1 MKRFLTVAVLTG
13 FMFLSLG
20 TASYAGEI
28 DLLLQK
34 LVDKGVLTPGEAQQ
48 VKTETKEDIRKEIA
62 QAKYDLLPE
71 WLQKIKMKGDFRLR
85 YANTRQKG
93 SNDDSKGQIRVR
105 LGLDT
110 KINDQMKV
118 GIGMS
123 TGSTS
128 NPRSTNATIA
138 DSNGPASF
146 KSIILNY
153 AYAAYSPTTWL
164 TLTGGKF
171 KNPIWQPNDL
181 LWDGDLNP
189 EGVSAQLDYSL
200 NPYLGLFLNGEVFA
214 LTQDS
219 PSNAARTMFVIQPGV
234 RYNWRDKINFKGAV
248 AGYFFTGLKGRS
260 RFTNSSGTNSTTGA
274 TSTSGDYKYNYNSFN
289 PSIEI
294 GFKDPFAGV
303 PLLAKYVPYT
313 SIFGD
318 FIYNPAPDTGKSG
331 FDVGI
336 KFGAEKIGAWG
347 QWQGKVLFAKL
358 GRDAWLDILPD
369 SDRYNGKTNMKSIEA
384 ILEYG
389 LGKNSSLV
397 LDYYWAES
405 LTRAASGSTAGNFGP
420 QQVLQ
425 VDWNLKW

>member
-1 MKRFLTVAVLTG
+1 MKRFLAVLAVSG
-13 FMFLSLG
+13 FAVLCLAVS
-20 TASYAGEI
+20 SYAGEI

-48 VKTETKEDIRKEIA
+48 VKTETKEGIRKEIA

-71 WLQKIKMKGDFRLR
+71 WLQRVKMKGDFRLR
-85 YANTRQKG
+85 YAYTKQKG
-93 SNDDSKGQIRVR
+93 ANDDSKGQVRVR

-118 GIGMS
+118 GVGIA
-123 TGSTS
+123 TGKTD
-128 NPRSTNATIA
+128 NPRSTNATFA
-138 DSNGPASF
+138 DSNGPAAF
-146 KSIILNY
+146 KSIILDY
-153 AYAAYSPTTWL
+153 AYGSYSPTTWL

-189 EGVSAQLDYSL
+189 EGVNMQLDYRL
-200 NPYLGLFLNGEVFA
+200 NPYLGLFLNGEIFA
-214 LTQDS
+214 MTQDS
-219 PSNAARTMFVIQPGV
+219 PTDANRTMFVIQPGV
-234 RYNWRDKINFKGAV
+234 KYNWKDKIDLKAAV
-248 AGYFFTGLKGRS
+248 AGYFFSNLKNTAA
-260 RFTNSSGTNSTTGA
+260 FTNDKRTNSTDTNGN
-274 TSTSGDYKYNYNSFN
+274 YKYNYNSFN
-289 PSIEI
+289 PSVEV
-294 GFKDPFAGV
+294 GFRDPFAGV
-303 PLLAKYVPYT
+303 PLLAKYVPYA

-318 FIYNPAPDTGKSG
+318 FIYNPDPQTGNSG
-331 FDVGI
+331 FDAGV
-336 KFGAEKIGAWG
+336 KFGQEKVGDWG
-347 QWQGKVLFAKL
+347 QWQARVLFSKL

-369 SDRYNGKTNMKSIEA
+369 SDRYNGRTNMKNVEG

-397 LDYYWAES
+397 IDYYWAES
-405 LTRAASGSTAGNFGP
+405 LSKTGNSFIP